1 MKQVWSMEAVTAASH
16 SRSEP
21 SWSVMGRKMG
31 NTSIAMPGQPMS
43 MPRMKTM
50 AIMMAKASRLPLPM
64 PRWAMIYSPSRDM
77 NTPVKAAAPKRMM
90 NTMAVVLAVSM
101 MDS

>member
-50 AIMMAKASRLPLPM
+50 AIMMA
-64 PRWAMIYSPSRDM
+64 
-77 NTPVKAAAPKRMM
+77 
-90 NTMAVVLAVSM
+90 
-101 MDS
+101 